1 MLADFARVDPPM
13 ARHAEVK
20 NQRIAAIGIDQ
31 PVFGPPAQA
40 DNPRTGQPLAEV
52 DRQGVTKVG
61 PPRLDPFDA
70 TAVEDM
76 GEATDSCFDFGKFR
90 HQGDMAEPPQPR

>member
-1 MLADFARVDPPM
+1 
-13 ARHAEVK
+13 
-20 NQRIAAIGIDQ
+20 
-31 PVFGPPAQA
+31 
-40 DNPRTGQPLAEV
+40 
-52 DRQGVTKVG
+52 VTQVG